1 MILLPKGKVGKKK
14 KKTTKKTTQ
23 KTQTKP
29 QTKAKI
35 IFHVGTVSTC
45 GKMKIIKIQTQ
56 TDLEIKNPSEPIF
69 TFISV
74 KCKQKFLSSYTG
86 VADSDNP

>member
-1 MILLPKGKVGKKK
+1 
-14 KKTTKKTTQ
+14 
-23 KTQTKP
+23 
-29 QTKAKI
+29 
-35 IFHVGTVSTC
+35 
-45 GKMKIIKIQTQ
+45 MKIIKIQTQ

-86 VADSDNP
+86 VADSDNPWKPFYAVKHTTA